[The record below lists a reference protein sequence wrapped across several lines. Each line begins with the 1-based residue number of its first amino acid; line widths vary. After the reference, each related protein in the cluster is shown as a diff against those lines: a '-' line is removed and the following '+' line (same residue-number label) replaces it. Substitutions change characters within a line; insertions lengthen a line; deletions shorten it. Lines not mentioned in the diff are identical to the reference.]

1 MAANFLRF
9 VFQKIGSTYILVY
22 YGTGERI
29 GTQGGLILITRPYND
44 VGITLHLQ
52 KKMKLLEIII
62 LKVTSLPTETKIDIN
77 YKEMIEK

>member
-1 MAANFLRF
+1 M
-9 VFQKIGSTYILVY
+9 
-22 YGTGERI
+22 

-44 VGITLHLQ
+44 VGITSHLQ
-52 KKMKLLEIII
+52 REMKLLEIII